1 LKKVALLLLFLL
13 LTTGVVL
20 ADEVEITPIVNQ
32 PETRIKE
39 LVTVVGV
46 RTNIV
51 TGVGVVVGLNGT
63 GDSSRFAA
71 GSTIMANTLRR
82 FGLNVNSNEL
92 KSRNIA
98 VVTVSAKLP
107 PFAREGDLMDV
118 EVASIGDARSLQGGF
133 LMLTPLQ
140 AGESVYA
147 LAQGPLSTGGFSVE
161 KGGSSAN
168 KNPSGIAR
176 IPNGATVEESIDRDF
191 DFGDRITLSLNNKD
205 FTTANRIAYVINQEL
220 GEIAVAKDAGTVE
233 VLLKESYIQ
242 DPVGLISSVENLMVI
257 PDTVAKVVI
266 NERTG
271 TVVFGAGVKISAV
284 AIAQGGLKVEI
295 TSQREVSQPLP
306 LSDGK
311 TVVVENTT
319 VQATEKQANTV
330 VLQPNTSV
338 GDLVDALNA
347 IGATPR
353 DIISIIQAMKEA
365 GALYGVLEII

>member
-1 LKKVALLLLFLL
+1 MLLLL

-39 LVTVVGV
+39 LVTIVGV
-46 RTNIV
+46 RSNII

-107 PFAREGDLMDV
+107 PFSREGDLIDV

-161 KGGSSAN
+161 SGGSSAK

-176 IPNGATVEESIDRDF
+176 IPNGATVEESIDIDF
-191 DFGDRITLSLNNKD
+191 DFGDRITFSLNNKD

-233 VLLKESYIQ
+233 VMLTENYLQ
-242 DPVGLISSVENLMVI
+242 DPVGLISNVENLRVI
-257 PDTVAKVVI
+257 PDTVAKIVI

-295 TSQREVSQPLP
+295 ASQKEVSQPSP